1 MRGCGIP
8 FLDRGTGVDFNRRP
22 YLMRLLLVITFL
34 VASGAGLH
42 YSGVDLLGKFQQ
54 KKVSSKKISV
64 VKPKFT
70 HQKIEEP
77 EIPVYTFFETLNDPT
92 MSQYVGLNGKLLT
105 TAIQPAK
112 ISASVA
118 PAKTTTPP
126 EKAKKSE
133 PQPELGQKSETLPA
147 KEGPP
152 RYAVQVS
159 SFRDVQRAGAL
170 KMRLQEKGFDA
181 FLMRTELA
189 DHGGTWHRVFLGRYA
204 DEEKAQAAARLAK
217 SQYKL
222 NAVVVSKTN

>member
-1 MRGCGIP
+1 
-8 FLDRGTGVDFNRRP
+8 
-22 YLMRLLLVITFL
+22 MRLLFVITFL
-34 VASGAGLH
+34 VASGVGLH
-42 YSGVDLLGKFQQ
+42 FSGVDLLGKFQL

-70 HQKIEEP
+70 HQKIGEP
-77 EIPVYTFFETLNDPT
+77 EIPVYTFFETLNDHT
-92 MSQYVGLNGKLLT
+92 MSQYVDLNGKVLT

-112 ISASVA
+112 ISASASVA

-133 PQPELGQKSETLPA
+133 PQPTLDQKSETLHV
-147 KEGPP
+147 KERPP

-181 FLMRTELA
+181 FLMQTELA

-204 DEEKAQAAARLAK
+204 DEKKAQEAAQIAK